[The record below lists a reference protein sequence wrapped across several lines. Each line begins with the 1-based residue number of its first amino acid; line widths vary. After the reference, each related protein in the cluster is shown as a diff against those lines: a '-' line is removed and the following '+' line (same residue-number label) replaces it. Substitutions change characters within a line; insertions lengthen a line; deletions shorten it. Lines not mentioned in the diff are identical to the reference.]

1 MRLHDRY
8 LFREFLAPLAFCLGG
23 LMILVVAS
31 DAFTRL
37 GELQERKLHGWEI
50 VAYLAMDAPAF
61 LVQVLPFALLV
72 AVLAALTQHAKHN
85 EITALRAAGVSLWRL
100 CLPYFIVGLAATA
113 GMFWLNESM
122 VPRCTAAAESLLHR
136 HVQKEGDRTA
146 DSRQR
151 NLTFYNG
158 AAHRLWSVGEY
169 RPNPPELIRITL
181 SWPPTNS
188 YLLRLDAESARFTN
202 DVWVFH
208 NVHEY
213 SQANLHASLVP
224 LRLAD
229 TNELVLPDFTET
241 PRQIASE
248 VKLAQL
254 ISKGGSR
261 SADIPLADLNEYL
274 KLHPNLRS
282 GTDPNGNRLLTKF
295 YGRLA
300 APFTCLVVVLIAIPF
315 GAPAGR
321 RNLFFGVAGSIFI
334 CFAYYVVQSTS
345 MAFGMDGLL
354 PGWLAAWLP
363 NILFGGL
370 GVWLTT
376 RVR

>member
-1 MRLHDRY
+1 MIDA
-8 LFREFLAPLAFCLGG
+8 LATP
-23 LMILVVAS
+23 
-31 DAFTRL
+31 
-37 GELQERKLHGWEI
+37 
-50 VAYLAMDAPAF
+50 
-61 LVQVLPFALLV
+61 
-72 AVLAALTQHAKHN
+72 
-85 EITALRAAGVSLWRL
+85 
-100 CLPYFIVGLAATA
+100 
-113 GMFWLNESM
+113 
-122 VPRCTAAAESLLHR
+122 TAAAPAQRPWL
-136 HVQKEGDRTA
+136 
-146 DSRQR
+146 DS
-151 NLTFYNG
+151 Y
-158 AAHRLWSVGEY
+158 
-169 RPNPPELIRITL
+169 PPGVPGTVAVD
-181 SWPPTNS
+181 T
-188 YLLRLDAESARFTN
+188 Y
-202 DVWVFH
+202 
-208 NVHEY
+208 
-213 SQANLHASLVP
+213 ASLVP